1 MKLPFVISIPHCS
14 DRVPDEIRATMA
26 LSDREILDAV
36 DIGTGEI
43 FGPLDAFY
51 IIQAEWCRLVADLN
65 RDPAS
70 RGDKGV
76 VALTDYQ
83 GRRVFHAGEEP
94 GENEI
99 ESRVKI
105 YHTPCHQ
112 KLSRA
117 FKQSGVKA
125 LFDCHSL
132 EGTAP
137 ADAPD
142 AGRKR
147 ADIILSNTGGAQG
160 EPLEKGAGVTCPA
173 ETFLKIRSAFEDQGF
188 SVLLNDPYKGG
199 YITRHYGKEVRK
211 TGKICVQIEI
221 NQDLFADADKA
232 RPDFKKIEQVRGKV
246 ASAMDRAEK
255 IFRSV
260 P

>member
-14 DRVPDEIRATMA
+14 GRVPDTIRTRMA

-43 FGPLDAFY
+43 FGPLDALEVV
-51 IIQAEWCRLVADLN
+51 QARWCRLVADLN
-65 RDPAS
+65 RSPDS
-70 RGDKGV
+70 RGKKSV
-76 VALTDYQ
+76 AALTDYQ
-83 GRRVFHAGEEP
+83 GRRVFHAGEDP
-94 GENEI
+94 DENEI
-99 ESRVKI
+99 ESRVKM
-105 YHTPCHQ
+105 YHAPYHQ
-112 KLSRA
+112 SLARA
-117 FKQSGVKA
+117 FKKSGVKA

-147 ADIILSNTGGAQG
+147 ADIILSNNGGPQG
-160 EPLEKGAGVTCPA
+160 EPRDRTEDVTCPA
-173 ETFLKIRSAFEDQGF
+173 QTLLQIGSAFEALGF

-199 YITRHYGKEVRK
+199 YITRHYGGRARK

-221 NQDLFADADKA
+221 NQDLFLDADKT
-232 RPDFKKIEQVRGKV
+232 RPDPVKLEQVRQKV
-246 ASAMDRAEK
+246 TLAMERAAK
-255 IFRSV
+255 II
-260 P
+260 